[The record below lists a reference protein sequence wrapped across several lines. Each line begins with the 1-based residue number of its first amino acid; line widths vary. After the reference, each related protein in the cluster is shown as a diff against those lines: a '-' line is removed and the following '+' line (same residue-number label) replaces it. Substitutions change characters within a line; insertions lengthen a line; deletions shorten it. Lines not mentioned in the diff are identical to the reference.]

1 MQKEGFNLIQ
11 EKIARRQS
19 ANLEIINLLSKI
31 VNENPELRFCQILTI
46 LELDR
51 DKFYE
56 ESTDTL
62 HHIKKLIVSRNF

>member
-1 MQKEGFNLIQ
+1 MQKGGFNLIQ
-11 EKIARRQS
+11 ERVARRQS
-19 ANLEIINLLSKI
+19 TNLEILNLLSKI

-56 ESTDTL
+56 EPTDTL
-62 HHIKKLIVSRNF
+62 HHVKKLMISRNL